1 MTSDPQFGFG
11 FDRTGE
17 IDARV
22 RELLFTRD
30 LKPFPIT
37 DEQRALLRILSGHK
51 GAASAI
57 TIAELLK
64 LQSLSHLDP
73 RAIKLAA
80 RGLVVDYG
88 LPVVG
93 MRRPPYGYYLA
104 ITPEELAEAVRP
116 LIGEIVQISRRV
128 RALQGSEYVHQML
141 GQIPMKL
148 DEEEQAS

>member
-1 MTSDPQFGFG
+1 MTGDPQFGFG
-11 FDRTGE
+11 FDRNGE
-17 IDARV
+17 IEARV
-22 RELLFTRD
+22 HELLFTRD

-51 GAASAI
+51 GAAFAI

-64 LQSLSHLDP
+64 LSSLSHLDA

-104 ITPEELAEAVRP
+104 ITPDELAEAIRP
-116 LIGEIVQISRRV
+116 LIGEIKQIARRV
-128 RALQGSEYVHQML
+128 RALQGSDYVREML
-141 GQIPMKL
+141 GQIPIQL
-148 DEEEQAS
+148 DQEEAS